1 MANSYFQFKKFTVY
15 HERSA
20 MKVTTD
26 ACLFGAWT
34 AEALRNAHAQG
45 ILLDIGTG
53 TGLLSLMVA
62 QKNNLQIDAVEINP
76 AAAKEAEGNIID
88 SPFKERI
95 YVHQIDIALF
105 EKSNYDYII
114 CNPPFYE
121 NELISPSVD
130 KNIAHHS
137 HQLKWK
143 DLFQIIHNKLNPKGY
158 FYLLIPSKRKEE
170 AENGLLKQ
178 ELFITTLVSVKQTPN
193 HAPFRIII
201 KGSKNKEALHE
212 DDIIIR
218 DEHDQYTP
226 KFTSLLKDY
235 YLYL

>member
-1 MANSYFQFKKFTVY
+1 MANPYFQFKKFTVY
-15 HERSA
+15 HERCA

-26 ACLFGAWT
+26 ACLFGAWA
-34 AEALRNAHAQG
+34 AEDLKNDHAQG

-88 SPFKERI
+88 SPFKESI
-95 YVHQIDIALF
+95 YVHQMDIALF

-121 NELISPSVD
+121 NELISLSAD

-143 DLFQIIHNKLNPKGY
+143 ELFQIIYKKLNPKGY
-158 FYLLIPSKRKEE
+158 FYLLLPSKRKEE

-178 ELFITTLVSVKQTPN
+178 ELFITTKVSVKQTPN
-193 HAPFRIII
+193 HAPFRIMI
-201 KGSKNKEALHE
+201 KGSKNKETFNE
-212 DDIIIR
+212 KEITIR

-226 KFTSLLKDY
+226 EFTNLLKDY